1 MKEIPFL
8 RKNACPDVFSGTNM
22 QMHVHVK
29 NHSLQE
35 RNFLTDMIQM
45 LWNLISRE
53 AEEKETMKFDP
64 YILENREPMKKKLQF
79 N

>member
-1 MKEIPFL
+1 MRKIPCL
-8 RKNACPDVFSGTNM
+8 RKNAYPDIFPGTNM
-22 QMHVHVK
+22 QMQVTT
-29 NHSLQE
+29 HSPQE

-45 LWNLISRE
+45 LWNLIFRE
-53 AEEKETMKFDP
+53 AEENETMTFDP